1 MQSFP
6 LFKAPLIFA
15 LAYSLLLY
23 SFWYSK
29 LAHLQPVFQTQD
41 IKIYSS
47 EIITDN
53 RVGNSNSSLTHP
65 KINQSPD
72 RRIRISAAIR
82 GAVRIWRISTD
93 YRRGQLSPTGRRMG
107 QFCSFVQNNNSVM
120 HDSEFSLDIPNAALK
135 PLLSWVHKLSM
146 ILMRMRSD
154 SPCT

>member
-65 KINQSPD
+65 KKKINFPIDESGYLQQLEALWESD
-72 RRIRISAAIR
+72 ASVQIIDAASLVQRADEWVSSVHSYRIIILWCTTRSSLSTSRTRPWSLSCR
-82 GAVRIWRISTD
+82 GST
-93 YRRGQLSPTGRRMG
+93 
-107 QFCSFVQNNNSVM
+107 NSQ
-120 HDSEFSLDIPNAALK
+120 
-135 PLLSWVHKLSM
+135 WY
-146 ILMRMRSD
+146 
-154 SPCT
+154 